1 MKTPAVCGLET
12 RDTAGWKPAL
22 RRGVATPNAYG
33 AGRSNFASLFPPCPL
48 PATVAPVNV
57 YDHPTFRMAARQF
70 DLVADYLQ
78 VPEDDRD
85 RLKFP
90 KRSISVAIPIHRDDG
105 RTEVFAGFRV
115 QHHLTLGPTKGGI
128 RYHPDVALGE
138 IAALAMWMSWKCA
151 LCGLPYGGA
160 KGGVACDPNKLS
172 LTELERVTR
181 RFTQEIIPF
190 IGPHIDIPAP
200 DLGTNEQVMAWMM
213 DTYSTHMGHSV
224 PGVVTGK
231 PVLLGGSVGRRE
243 ATGRGVGYLVNRA
256 MDVLGLDAGRC
267 TAAVQGFG
275 NVGSV
280 SAFSLARYGVKIIAA
295 SDAAG
300 GILNRAG
307 LDLRELEK
315 HVARTHSVAGFP
327 ESEPISNAQLLVTPC
342 DILVPAALERQ
353 ITEANAAQLRCRIL
367 AEGANGPTT
376 PEADLIL
383 DRRPEVFV
391 IPDILCNAGGVVVS
405 YFEWVQDLQSFF
417 WTESEVVDKLFR
429 ILEGAFTQ
437 TLQFSRKHNV
447 TMRTAAL
454 ALGIKRVHDATKM
467 RGLFP

>member
-1 MKTPAVCGLET
+1 
-12 RDTAGWKPAL
+12 
-22 RRGVATPNAYG
+22 
-33 AGRSNFASLFPPCPL
+33 
-48 PATVAPVNV
+48 
-57 YDHPTFRMAARQF
+57 MACQQF

-78 VPEDDRD
+78 IPADDRD

-105 RTEVFAGFRV
+105 HTEVFMGYRV

-138 IAALAMWMSWKCA
+138 VAALAMWMSWKCA
-151 LCGLPYGGA
+151 LCNLPYGGA
-160 KGGVACDPNKLS
+160 KGGVACDPGKLS
-172 LTELERVTR
+172 QTELERVTR

-190 IGPHIDIPAP
+190 IGPQVDIPAP

-213 DTYSTHMGHSV
+213 DTYSTHMGFSV

-243 ATGRGVGYLVNRA
+243 ATGRGIGYLANRA
-256 MDVLGLDAGRC
+256 MDVMGLDAGKA
-267 TAAVQGFG
+267 TAIVQGFG

-280 SAFSLARYGVKIIAA
+280 AAYSLARYGVKIVAV
-295 SDAAG
+295 SDASG
-300 GILNRAG
+300 GIFNPAG
-307 LDLRELEK
+307 LDLRALEQ
-315 HVARTHSVAGFP
+315 HVASTRTVVGFP
-327 ESEPISNAQLLVTPC
+327 GAEAITNAQLLITPC
-342 DILVPAALERQ
+342 DILVPAALERV
-353 ITEANAAQLRCRIL
+353 ITADNAAKIQCRIV

-376 PEADLIL
+376 PEADVIL
-383 DRRPEVFV
+383 DKRSEIFV

-417 WTESEVVDKLFR
+417 WTETEVVDKLFR
-429 ILEGAFTQ
+429 ILEGAFSQ
-437 TLQFSRKHNV
+437 TLNFSRKNKV
-447 TMRTAAL
+447 SMRTAAL
-454 ALGIKRVHDATKM
+454 ALGLRRVHDAKRA